1 MEDPEIIRLRAE
13 IDQQIELNK
22 ESAKLYGAYFRML
35 IGAGIPPDV
44 AGQMTIGYHS
54 TEMMKQFQNPERD
67 F

>member
-1 MEDPEIIRLRAE
+1 MEDPEIVRLRAE

-22 ESAKLYGAYFRML
+22 EFAKLYGAYFRML
-35 IGAGIPPDV
+35 MDVGISPEV